1 MLAIKTRIATTMTAA
16 LIVLVYL
23 DTLAMAQSV
32 LVGFAIMRGTYEH
45 SGYYLRTQ
53 KTLILII

>member
-1 MLAIKTRIATTMTAA
+1 MLATKTRIATTMTAA

-32 LVGFAIMRGTYEH
+32 LVGFEIMRGM
-45 SGYYLRTQ
+45 
-53 KTLILII
+53 

>member
-1 MLAIKTRIATTMTAA
+1 MLAIKTRIARTMTAA
-16 LIVLVYL
+16 LIVLVYP

-32 LVGFAIMRGTYEH
+32 LVGFAMMRGTYEH

-53 KTLILII
+53 ET

>member
-1 MLAIKTRIATTMTAA
+1 MLAIKTRIARTMTAA

-32 LVGFAIMRGTYEH
+32 LVGFAMMRGTYEH
-45 SGYYLRTQ
+45 SGYFFRTQ
-53 KTLILII
+53 ETSILII